1 MLYFRLKGKKRWLN
15 QLSKL
20 KLLKQKLPKLKLMQT
35 LLKRID

>member
-15 QLSKL
+15 QLNKL